1 MNKSKKKKGTS
12 RAAAIVGSVAV
23 VSFGGFATAN
33 AADAPANLKPALG
46 TAPDAAML
54 PKAEFVFEEYV
65 TLAPVVTQGETAMGQ
80 RQFIPITGGKVAG
93 PKFNG
98 EVMPGG
104 WDYQLRLPSG
114 CGSLSADYFIKAS
127 DGAIIHVLNQGF
139 SCNPPV
145 AGERNYAIPRFEA
158 PKGPH
163 EWMTRGSFVSSIEP
177 VMQPGANGAP
187 PKLLAV
193 RIRFYQIK

>member
-1 MNKSKKKKGTS
+1 MDRTRIGGGARVTAMVCTALLSTL
-12 RAAAIVGSVAV
+12 AI
-23 VSFGGFATAN
+23 TAEVP
-33 AADAPANLKPALG
+33 DLKPALG
-46 TAPDAAML
+46 TTPEANLL
-54 PKAEFVFEEYV
+54 PRAEFVFEEYV
-65 TLAPVVTQGETAMGQ
+65 SLAPVVVQGDTAMGH
-80 RQFIPITGGKVAG
+80 RQFIPITGGRVAG
-93 PKFNG
+93 PKLNG
-98 EVMPGG
+98 EVMAGG
-104 WDYQLRLPSG
+104 WDYQLRLPGG
-114 CGSLSADYFIKAS
+114 CGSLSADYFLKAS

-177 VMQPGANGAP
+177 VMSPAANGAP

>member
-1 MNKSKKKKGTS
+1 MNKSKKKGTS
-12 RAAAIVGSVAV
+12 RAAAIVGSAAVAALG
-23 VSFGGFATAN
+23 SLAAAN

-46 TAPDAAML
+46 TTPDAAML

>member
-1 MNKSKKKKGTS
+1 MKKVTMM
-12 RAAAIVGSVAV
+12 AATLALAV
-23 VSFGGFATAN
+23 NLAG
-33 AADAPANLKPALG
+33 AADVPADLKPALG
-46 TAPDAAML
+46 SAPDASLL

-65 TLAPVVTQGETAMGQ
+65 GLAPLVVQGETAMGQ
-80 RQFIPITGGKVAG
+80 RQYIPITGGRVAG

-98 EVMPGG
+98 EVLPGG

-114 CGSLSADYFIKAS
+114 CGSLSADYFLKAS

-139 SCNPPV
+139 SCSPPL

-163 EWMTRGSFVSSIEP
+163 DWMTRGSFVSSIEP
-177 VMQPGANGAP
+177 VMQPGATGAP